1 MWSICF
7 LIVHGM
13 EPSKAFWARKKERG
27 NLIEWRGLTYLKQKI
42 YSKKAIHS
50 NAFPSRII
58 NVQVLK
64 VRENVMMPSWPNF
77 YPRVQLKTQT
87 SDKRRNLEMNPICI
101 CDFSSNGVSP
111 SKVFLQ
117 SFQICPAT
125 FIASTTSF
133 VECLSR
139 IWKCTEEGGERLR
152 QRGTHSVSHKSNS
165 CSKEQHCP
173 TWRKGKKRRGII
185 HERGISVELGSHKA
199 WVRKLGRRKRRQRQK
214 RGRESRQRRAPFSAH
229 VNAFTVCPA

>member
-1 MWSICF
+1 MESWRSQFRSKSEQNIIFVSFPVSSDRSIFWCAKMWSICF

-133 VECLSR
+133 VEWLSR
-139 IWKCTEEGGERLR
+139 IWIYTEEGERDLDSEAL
-152 QRGTHSVSHKSNS
+152 TVCHIKAILVAKSNTVRPG
-165 CSKEQHCP
+165 E
-173 TWRKGKKRRGII
+173 
-185 HERGISVELGSHKA
+185 KA
-199 WVRKLGRRKRRQRQK
+199 KS
-214 RGRESRQRRAPFSAH
+214 EEE
-229 VNAFTVCPA
+229 